1 MDAIKDQFKKVL
13 QFSQGVNNPQVDE
26 LFNQWQQNKAEF
38 IQLFNGNL
46 IYEVPEPITF
56 ALSQDGKDKGLTSF
70 ARMIEDEY
78 DFSLLKGI
86 NEFFWLMESY
96 EFYTNLTDKV
106 YSIPYYDDNGDL
118 CEVNIPKGMKV
129 LKALKL
135 FPVSEDLIKEIQQK
149 ASMVMQR
156 DKVKGTLC
164 FSVHPLDY
172 LSISENTLNWRS
184 CHALDG
190 DYRTGNLN
198 YMADSTTIVCYLKTD
213 KSTILPHFP
222 EDVPWNNK
230 KWRVLLFL
238 SNNRELLFAGRPYP
252 FFSLEGLYQVLHY
265 FNQLYSDKNHW
276 TPKWEKAP
284 ADQIKVIKDKQHTFQ
299 YNDLL
304 RSSFYWPMY
313 TQCVRQV
320 DADTRVEVGEPV
332 KCIKCGEELI
342 NSCSNMQCYWCN
354 GRYHK
359 ITDMS
364 EITIHADLASADAW
378 RNIIKGGKQDG

>member
-252 FFSLEGLYQVLHY
+252 FFSLEGLY
-265 FNQLYSDKNHW
+265 
-276 TPKWEKAP
+276 
-284 ADQIKVIKDKQHTFQ
+284 
-299 YNDLL
+299 
-304 RSSFYWPMY
+304 
-313 TQCVRQV
+313 
-320 DADTRVEVGEPV
+320 
-332 KCIKCGEELI
+332 
-342 NSCSNMQCYWCN
+342 
-354 GRYHK
+354 
-359 ITDMS
+359 
-364 EITIHADLASADAW
+364 
-378 RNIIKGGKQDG
+378 